1 MKKILLIFVIL
12 GALASVAG
20 CILGLSASEVLA
32 SPNRINGSGNL
43 IDRIYRGYVI
53 DYIHVKIINFAIFN
67 FADICVTV
75 GTAMLVCYLLFHELL
90 GRKKEEPAGA

>member
-43 IDRIYRGYVI
+43 IDRTIPALSL
-53 DYIHVKIINFAIFN
+53 IHI
-67 FADICVTV
+67 
-75 GTAMLVCYLLFHELL
+75 
-90 GRKKEEPAGA
+90 